1 MIGSIKGTVAY
12 QAAEYC
18 LVETAGGV
26 GYRVFMPVSQLRTL
40 SVGQSVRVLTYTA
53 VREDAIQLYGFMT
66 QQYYDLFTLL
76 LSVSGV
82 GPKGALGILG
92 AAKPE
97 DFYLAVQSRDLKM
110 LIKLPGIGKK
120 TAERMVLELKDK
132 IGTLESAENDR
143 EFAEAVNGNSDSAA
157 VNEAMAALSALG
169 YSNSEILPVL
179 RKIPDYGTLK
189 RDELIRKALQIF
201 AKKEVRYRG
210 QCHGF

>member
-97 DFYLAVQSRDLKM
+97 DFYLAVQSRDIKM
-110 LIKLPGIGKK
+110 LTKLPEIGKK

-157 VNEAMAALSALG
+157 VTKRWRHCLHWDIP
-169 YSNSEILPVL
+169 ILKSFRCCARFRITVP
-179 RKIPDYGTLK
+179 
-189 RDELIRKALQIF
+189 
-201 AKKEVRYRG
+201 
-210 QCHGF
+210 

>member
-26 GYRVFMPVSQLRTL
+26 GYRIFMPISQLRTL

-110 LIKLPGIGKK
+110 LTKLPGIGKK

-201 AKKEVRYRG
+201 AKK
-210 QCHGF
+210 

>member
-92 AAKPE
+92 AVKPE

-110 LIKLPGIGKK
+110 LTKLPGIGKK

-201 AKKEVRYRG
+201 AKK
-210 QCHGF
+210 

>member
-110 LIKLPGIGKK
+110 LTKLPGIGKK

-132 IGTLESAENDR
+132 IGTLESAEYDR
-143 EFAEAVNGNSDSAA
+143 EFTEAVSGNSDSAA

-201 AKKEVRYRG
+201 AKK
-210 QCHGF
+210 

>member
-110 LIKLPGIGKK
+110 LTKLPGIGKK

-157 VNEAMAALSALG
+157 INEAMAALSALG

-201 AKKEVRYRG
+201 AKK
-210 QCHGF
+210 

>member
-97 DFYLAVQSRDLKM
+97 DFYLAVQSRDIKM
-110 LIKLPGIGKK
+110 LTKLPGIGKK

-132 IGTLESAENDR
+132 IGTLESAENDM

-201 AKKEVRYRG
+201 AKK
-210 QCHGF
+210 

>member
-26 GYRVFMPVSQLRTL
+26 GYRVFMPVSQLRAL

-110 LIKLPGIGKK
+110 LTKLPGIGKK

-201 AKKEVRYRG
+201 AKK
-210 QCHGF
+210 

>member
-12 QAAEYC
+12 QATEYC

-97 DFYLAVQSRDLKM
+97 DFYLAVQSRDIKM
-110 LIKLPGIGKK
+110 LTKLPGIGKK

-201 AKKEVRYRG
+201 AKK
-210 QCHGF
+210 

>member
-26 GYRVFMPVSQLRTL
+26 GYRIFMPISQLRTL

-97 DFYLAVQSRDLKM
+97 DFYLAVQSRDLKR
-110 LIKLPGIGKK
+110 LTKLPGIGKK

-201 AKKEVRYRG
+201 AKK
-210 QCHGF
+210 

>member
-26 GYRVFMPVSQLRTL
+26 GYRIFMPISQLRTL

-110 LIKLPGIGKK
+110 LTKLPGIGKK

-143 EFAEAVNGNSDSAA
+143 EFAEAVSGNSDSAA

-201 AKKEVRYRG
+201 AKK
-210 QCHGF
+210 

>member
-97 DFYLAVQSRDLKM
+97 DFYLAVQSRDIKM
-110 LIKLPGIGKK
+110 LTKLPGIGKK

-143 EFAEAVNGNSDSAA
+143 EFAEAVSGNSDSAA

-201 AKKEVRYRG
+201 AKK
-210 QCHGF
+210 

>member
-110 LIKLPGIGKK
+110 LTKLPGIGKK

-143 EFAEAVNGNSDSAA
+143 DFAEAVNGNSDSAA

-201 AKKEVRYRG
+201 AKK
-210 QCHGF
+210 

>member
-110 LIKLPGIGKK
+110 LTKLPGIGKK

-143 EFAEAVNGNSDSAA
+143 EFAEAVSGNSDSAA

-201 AKKEVRYRG
+201 AKK
-210 QCHGF
+210 

>member
-1 MIGSIKGTVAY
+1 MVAY

-18 LVETAGGV
+18 LVETEGGV
-26 GYRVFMPVSQLRTL
+26 GYRIFMPVSQLRTL
-40 SVGQSVRVLTYTA
+40 TMGQEVRVLTYTA
-53 VREDAIQLYGFMT
+53 VREDAIQLYGFLT

-92 AAKPE
+92 ASKPE
-97 DFYLAVQSRDLKM
+97 AFYLAIQSRDLKM
-110 LIKLPGIGKK
+110 LTKLPGIGKK

-132 IGTLESAENDR
+132 IGTLEGAENDR
-143 EFAEAVNGNSDSAA
+143 EFAEAVSGAAGSEA
-157 VNEAMAALSALG
+157 VNEAMAALAALG

-189 RDELIRKALQIF
+189 RDDLIRRALQLF
-201 AKKEVRYRG
+201 AKK
-210 QCHGF
+210 

>member
-26 GYRVFMPVSQLRTL
+26 GYRIFMPVSQLRTL
-40 SVGQSVRVLTYTA
+40 SVGQSVKVLTYTA

-82 GPKGALGILG
+82 GPKGALGVLG

-97 DFYLAVQSRDLKM
+97 DFYLAVQSRDIKM
-110 LIKLPGIGKK
+110 LTKLPGIGKK

-143 EFAEAVNGNSDSAA
+143 EFAEAVSGNSDSAA

-201 AKKEVRYRG
+201 AKK
-210 QCHGF
+210 

>member
-1 MIGSIKGTVAY
+1 MIGSVKGTVAF

-18 LVETAGGV
+18 LIETAGGV

-40 SVGQSVRVLTYTA
+40 AAGQTVRVLTYTA
-53 VREDAIQLYGFMT
+53 VREDAIQLYGFLT

-92 AAKPE
+92 AARPE
-97 DFYLAVQSRDLKM
+97 EFYLAVQSRDLKM
-110 LIKLPGIGKK
+110 LTKLPGIGKK

-132 IGTLESAENDR
+132 IGTLEGAENDR
-143 EFAEAVNGNSDSAA
+143 EFAEAVRGNSGSEA
-157 VNEAMAALSALG
+157 VNEAMAALAALG

-179 RKIPDYGTLK
+179 RKIPDYTALK
-189 RDELIRKALQIF
+189 RDELIRKALQLF
-201 AKKEVRYRG
+201 AKK
-210 QCHGF
+210 

>member
-1 MIGSIKGTVAY
+1 MIGYLRGRVAHLF
-12 QAAEYC
+12 ADYC
-18 LVETAGGV
+18 LLDVQGV
-26 GYRVFMPVSQLRTL
+26 GYRVFIASSGRSHLHKGEEAELFIHT
-40 SVGQSVRVLTYTA
+40 S
-53 VREDAIQLYGFMT
+53 VREDAILLYGFYS
-66 QQYYDLFTLL
+66 QEEYDVFQLL
-76 LSVSGV
+76 ISVSGI
-82 GPKGALGILG
+82 GPKVALGMLSAISVDSLCK
-92 AAKPE
+92 AIHQKQS
-97 DFYLAVQSRDLKM
+97 AVLT
-110 LIKLPGIGKK
+110 KLPGIGKK

-201 AKKEVRYRG
+201 AKK
-210 QCHGF
+210 